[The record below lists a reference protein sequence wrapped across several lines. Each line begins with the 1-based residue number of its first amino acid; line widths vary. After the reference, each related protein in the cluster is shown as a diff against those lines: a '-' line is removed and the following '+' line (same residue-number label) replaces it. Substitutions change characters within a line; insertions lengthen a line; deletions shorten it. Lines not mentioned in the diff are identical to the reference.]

1 MLEKLL
7 GLLGNHVV
15 IEHVNDFFA
24 QGTYDDVWI
33 PAISQDSRWIVI
45 TSDRAKGRS
54 KGGKLPQLLK
64 RNGIRHVVM
73 STTLHMKSG
82 DEKVSILRSIWGQIE
97 EVRHSQPG
105 TRHDLRYRKTKNGN
119 MIIQLMEVKAGKAKR
134 VKPPKQDDSQ
144 K

>member
-7 GLLGNHVV
+7 GLFDNEVV

-45 TSDRAKGRS
+45 TSDRAKGRT

-64 RNGIRHVVM
+64 RYGIRHVVM
-73 STTLHMKSG
+73 STSLHMKSG
-82 DEKVSILRSIWGQIE
+82 DEMVSILRSIWSQIE
-97 EVRHSQPG
+97 EVRHSEPG
-105 TRHDLRYRKTKNGN
+105 SRHDLRYRKTMNGN
-119 MIIQLMEVKAGKAKR
+119 LIIQLVEAKARQATKG
-134 VKPPKQDDSQ
+134 KPPKQGDSQ